1 MTSIICQNCGSL
13 FYGRPNRAYCSP
25 SCKSAANNRSY
36 TERNTDARQTELK
49 VRANRR
55 ILLDLYNVFQDEPF
69 PITVIE
75 KSKLDTDFNNGV
87 SADGSVFIFLDVAL
101 KELPNKNCRIL
112 KKPAQ

>member
-36 TERNTDARQTELK
+36 TERTKDVRQVELK
-49 VRANRR
+49 NRTNRR
-55 ILLDLYNVFQDEPF
+55 ILLDLYNIFQDEPF
-69 PITVIE
+69 PIAVIE
-75 KSKLDTDFNNGV
+75 KSKLDTRFNNGV
-87 SADGSVFIFLDVAL
+87 SDDGSAFIFLDVAL